1 MQLMKEDIMNIEKIL
16 FWSVT
21 AFVLYAGIFMAW
33 DNETPSSPLKRH
45 IAQSVCIEPDFDISS
60 VIDNRPFD
68 SFFSS
73 DERNPFL
80 PYIDES
86 LTHIPDHQGD
96 IQDIDDTFVF
106 PADDRDDTDDAPVYT
121 DTVNIPDKPDDTQ
134 DDIQKV
140 DTDIVKKD
148 ETIPV
153 YLIGFVKTESEQD
166 RNRKVILSHKT
177 TGRVYTAEK
186 GNILLGLS
194 ILEVTPYSVKM
205 ELKNGRRIEYCNDIL
220 KTGTETLNS

>member
-1 MQLMKEDIMNIEKIL
+1 MKEDIMNIEKTL

-21 AFVLYAGIFMAW
+21 AFTLYAGIFMAW
-33 DNETPSSPLKRH
+33 DKETPSSPLKRH
-45 IAQSVCIEPDFDISS
+45 IAQSVRIEPDFDISS
-60 VIDNRPFD
+60 IIDNKPFD
-68 SFFSS
+68 SFYSS
-73 DERNPFL
+73 EERNPFL
-80 PYIDES
+80 PYIDDS
-86 LTHIPDHQGD
+86 LTHIPDHKGD

-106 PADDRDDTDDAPVYT
+106 STDDKHNPDDISVHT
-121 DTVNIPDKPDDTQ
+121 DTVDIPDKPDDSP
-134 DDIQKV
+134 DDMQKV
-140 DTDIVKKD
+140 DTDIVKRD
-148 ETIPV
+148 ESIPV